1 MFKYELGARV
11 RIVESGEQGTVTARA
26 EYADCADQFQ
36 VAYRGADGVAR
47 LDWFF
52 GSRLIPYQDGL
63 QGPDPMAGVEVK
75 AADVTRRMIDLVDG
89 KLKSATGGGGGV
101 DEALPAESSG
111 SVGSDAAA
119 FPPL

>member
-75 AADVTRRMIDLVDG
+75 AADVTRRTLAMVD
-89 KLKSATGGGGGV
+89 TGGGGGV
-101 DEALPAESSG
+101 DEALP
-111 SVGSDAAA
+111 SVSDISDRT
-119 FPPL
+119 LGL